1 MNKSIHIPRTLGHV
15 LVKYWGDEWSKVT
28 GLLSGRANVNACSG
42 YSPVG
47 HMPDRT
53 NVYRAAVRGSL
64 PGQVAARFGHC
75 PVGLLSGRTIFCR
88 VSVHQAAAYRGCVLG
103 RVPVVLVSSRA
114 TVRVPFSQHFNIF
127 ESKFN

>member
-1 MNKSIHIPRTLGHV
+1 
-15 LVKYWGDEWSKVT
+15 
-28 GLLSGRANVNACSG
+28 
-42 YSPVG
+42 
-47 HMPDRT
+47 MPDRT

-88 VSVHQAAAYRGCVLG
+88 VTVHQAAAYRGCVLG

-127 ESKFN
+127 ESKFNQTNLLKISLFVFHQCYQDK